1 MIIDF
6 HTHVFPDRIAAS
18 TVNALEAASGNRPYS
33 DGTVSG
39 LLSALSHAEADV
51 AVNLPVLTKP
61 TQFESILS
69 FAKTV
74 NGSGAPGERII
85 SFAGIHPADPNF
97 REHLSLVKEAGIK
110 GIKIHPDYQHTFF
123 DDEAYV
129 GIISEA
135 KKLGLTVVTH
145 AGADAGFRGEE
156 VKCTPVRVMRLL
168 DKVGGYS
175 KLVLA
180 HLGGNEM
187 TREVIDTLAGE
198 DVYMD
203 TAYNLGEVD
212 RAELYEL
219 FEKHGAE
226 RILFAT
232 DSPWQDI
239 GREAE
244 RIRSFGLSERELSL
258 ILSENAKK
266 LLSL

>member
-1 MIIDF
+1 
-6 HTHVFPDRIAAS
+6 
-18 TVNALEAASGNRPYS
+18 
-33 DGTVSG
+33 
-39 LLSALSHAEADV
+39 
-51 AVNLPVLTKP
+51 
-61 TQFESILS
+61 
-69 FAKTV
+69 
-74 NGSGAPGERII
+74 
-85 SFAGIHPADPNF
+85 
-97 REHLSLVKEAGIK
+97 
-110 GIKIHPDYQHTFF
+110 
-123 DDEAYV
+123 
-129 GIISEA
+129 
-135 KKLGLTVVTH
+135 
-145 AGADAGFRGEE
+145 
-156 VKCTPVRVMRLL
+156 MRLL
-168 DKVGGYS
+168 DRVGGYS